1 MSMFST
7 QGNIAR
13 IQTSNG
19 VNEIRLLPDERI
31 VVKLRKH
38 WIILIRDTI
47 GTILLAF
54 FPLILFAIIQLVA
67 PQFLYF
73 ENYFAFMS
81 FATMLWLLLIFLSL
95 AVIWT
100 DFYLDLWIVTDKRI
114 ISVDQVSL
122 FNRKVT
128 TLSHE
133 RIQEI
138 IVKEENFMQA
148 FFKYGTLD
156 IETASPTDGDA
167 TMEGVPHPENVRR
180 AILEQSAKQV

>member
-1 MSMFST
+1 M
-7 QGNIAR
+7 
-13 IQTSNG
+13 
-19 VNEIRLLPDERI
+19 NEIRLLPEEK
-31 VVKLRKH
+31 VVLKLRKH
-38 WIILIRDTI
+38 WVILARDSI

-54 FPLILFAIIQLVA
+54 FPLILFAIIQIMA
-67 PQFLYF
+67 PQFLF
-73 ENYFAFMS
+73 FANYLAFMS
-81 FATMLWLLLIFLSL
+81 FATTLWLLLIFLAL

-100 DFYLDLWIVTDKRI
+100 DYYLDLWIVTDKRI

-138 IVKEENFMQA
+138 TVKEENFVQA

-167 TMEGVPHPENVRR
+167 TMEGIPRPEDVRK
-180 AILEQSAKQV
+180 AILEQAGK

>member
-1 MSMFST
+1 M
-7 QGNIAR
+7 
-13 IQTSNG
+13 
-19 VNEIRLLPDERI
+19 NEIRLLPEEKI
-31 VVKLRKH
+31 VLKLRKH
-38 WIILIRDTI
+38 WVILARDTI

-54 FPLILFAIIQLVA
+54 FPLIVLAIVQVAA
-67 PQFLYF
+67 PQFSSFDGYLP
-73 ENYFAFMS
+73 FMS
-81 FATMLWLLLIFLSL
+81 FASILWLLLIFLAL

-100 DFYLDLWIVTDKRI
+100 DYYLDLWIVTDKRI
-114 ISVDQVSL
+114 ISVDQISL

-138 IVKEENFMQA
+138 IVKEENIIQA

-167 TMEGVPHPENVRR
+167 TMEGIPHPENVRKI
-180 AILEQSAKQV
+180 ILEQGAKQV

>member
-1 MSMFST
+1 M
-7 QGNIAR
+7 
-13 IQTSNG
+13 
-19 VNEIRLLPDERI
+19 NEIRLLPDEKI
-31 VVKLRKH
+31 VLKLRKH

-47 GTILLAF
+47 GTVLLAF
-54 FPLILFAIIQLVA
+54 FPLILFAIMQLVA

-73 ENYFAFMS
+73 ENYFAFMA
-81 FATMLWLLLIFLSL
+81 FATSLWLLLIFLAL

-100 DFYLDLWIVTDKRI
+100 DYYLDLWIVTDKRI

-167 TMEGVPHPENVRR
+167 TMEGIPRPEEVRKV
-180 AILEQSAKQV
+180 ILDQAGK

>member
-1 MSMFST
+1 MNS
-7 QGNIAR
+7 
-13 IQTSNG
+13 
-19 VNEIRLLPDERI
+19 EIRFLPDER
-31 VVKLRKH
+31 VVLKLRKH
-38 WIILIRDTI
+38 WVILARDTI

-54 FPLILFAIIQLVA
+54 FPFLLLAVIQIVL
-67 PQFLYF
+67 PSTLYF
-73 ENYFAFMS
+73 EGYPAYMA
-81 FATMLWLLLIFLSL
+81 FATSLWLLILWLAL

-100 DFYLDLWIVTDKRI
+100 DYYLDLWIVTDKRI

-128 TLSHE
+128 TLAHE

-138 IVKEENFMQA
+138 IVKEENFVQA

-167 TMEGVPHPENVRR
+167 TMEGIPEPERVRQT
-180 AILEQSAKQV
+180 ILQQTARNNQ